1 VGTVRPVDFGVRD
14 MAAGYA
20 GSGNPYWAVNF
31 YWTSYDPDVLQ
42 NFDGSRRAER
52 LMEVS
57 STLPLLVV
65 AAGYHSSRHNLPE
78 TIVSAWIECEE
89 LLADLRDKHVS
100 YVARVDRR
108 RRLRDF
114 RTYTASVQ
122 ADVLLT
128 AGLIDGEAYAIVQNA
143 RRTKNNLAHGSV
155 ADQEGSS
162 VTMQAMRSMLSRYGL
177 STDRLPGFS
186 FMSGGS
192 GRPRVALEP
201 EFAFE

>member
-1 VGTVRPVDFGVRD
+1 MPATV
-14 MAAGYA
+14 
-20 GSGNPYWAVNF
+20 YWVN
-31 YWTSYDPDVLQ
+31 SCEH
-42 NFDGSRRAER
+42 RC
-52 LMEVS
+52 
-57 STLPLLVV
+57 
-65 AAGYHSSRHNLPE
+65 
-78 TIVSAWIECEE
+78 SAWIECEE